1 MIQTGEKMAFKLLKA
16 TVSGALRIS
25 RLELPDVSVHT
36 ADGRCYFLFRKTYIS

>member
-25 RLELPDVSVHT
+25 LELTDVSVHT
-36 ADGRCYFLFRKTYIS
+36 ADGRCYFLFRKT